1 MLEVRDIT
9 KIYNPGTQT
18 EQRLF
23 EHFSLTVD
31 DGQFVAIVGGTGTG
45 KSSLVNLIPRFYDA
59 TQGAVLVDG
68 RDVREFP
75 LSQLRQRV
83 GVVPQRA
90 QLFSGTI
97 RENLLWGNP
106 NATEADLWQALE
118 TAQARDFVEEKP
130 GGLDEPVA
138 QGGRNF
144 SGGQR
149 QRLTI
154 ARALVRKPEI
164 LILDDSASALDFATD
179 AKLRRAIREM
189 EGGPTVFIVSQRAS
203 SIRYADTI
211 IVLDD
216 GQAVGIGTHQQLLES
231 CQVYR
236 EIFQSQYESQRKEAA
251 V

>member
-1 MLEVRDIT
+1 M
-9 KIYNPGTQT
+9 
-18 EQRLF
+18 
-23 EHFSLTVD
+23 
-31 DGQFVAIVGGTGTG
+31 
-45 KSSLVNLIPRFYDA
+45 VNLIPRFYDA